1 MMQIA
6 KTAAAIITILVA
18 IAVFQH
24 STGWAQ
30 GNNAPDM
37 AKPSSTTSLKY
48 LFPHGN
54 VAELSFPSDPATDTD
69 GDTITYRFVFTVPDT
84 STVDTTDTTEVVY
97 TVPDTSTVGDTTDT
111 TEVEP
116 SDALFSLSQSGNSFE
131 FKGKT
136 GTTPHQFNALYGE
149 TATYSV
155 PVKMYASEHSNKR
168 AWSAG
173 PAVGSPA
180 WCWDGTG
187 RTSTAVSS
195 LWPGPDDNP
204 PAQNGADE
212 LFSVTLVVSRRPTA

>member
-1 MMQIA
+1 MTTRFAQIA
-6 KTAAAIITILVA
+6 ILLITVA
-18 IAVFQH
+18 IVTLIMQ
-24 STGWAQ
+24 SMPISAQ
-30 GNNAPDM
+30 DNATPMIGKPD
-37 AKPSSTTSLKY
+37 STTLNY
-48 LFPHGN
+48 LFPRGA
-54 VAELSFPSDPATDTD
+54 VTKLKFPSDPATDTE
-69 GDTITYRFVFTVPDT
+69 GDTITYRFVFTVPN
-84 STVDTTDTTEVVY
+84 
-97 TVPDTSTVGDTTDT
+97 TSTVGDTTDT

-116 SDALFSLSQSGNSFE
+116 SDALFSVRQSGNRFE
-131 FKGKT
+131 FEEKT
-136 GTTPHQFNALYGE
+136 GTTPHEFNALYGE

-187 RTSTAVSS
+187 DIPTAVSS

-204 PAQNGADE
+204 PAQNGADDE

>member
-18 IAVFQH
+18 IAVLQH
-24 STGWAQ
+24 STSWAE
-30 GNNAPDM
+30 GNNAPVL
-37 AKPSSTTSLKY
+37 ATPSSTTSLKY

-54 VAELSFPSDPATDTD
+54 AAELSFPSDPATDTE
-69 GDTITYRFVFTVPDT
+69 GDTITYRFVFTVPN
-84 STVDTTDTTEVVY
+84 
-97 TVPDTSTVGDTTDT
+97 TSTVGDTTDT

-116 SDALFSLSQSGNSFE
+116 SDALFSVRQSGNRFE
-131 FKGKT
+131 FEEKT
-136 GTTPHQFNALYGE
+136 GTTPHEFNALYGE

-187 RTSTAVSS
+187 DIPTAVSS

-204 PAQNGADE
+204 PAQNGADDE